1 MRRPSE
7 RSILSPKLNDSSLSL
22 YFLPAPSSTLLQDTS
37 NRYRLLVS
45 GIYRSRVPLS
55 TLKLETQGF
64 EKRRIMGRRERE
76 REEGTVDRV
85 VTVGRAFAFS
95 SRKNFNREIG
105 IGKRD
110 VKRGEIV
117 ENPGRRTIVE
127 CPGRLPL
134 SPVQFNRK
142 VS

>member
-1 MRRPSE
+1 M
-7 RSILSPKLNDSSLSL
+7 
-22 YFLPAPSSTLLQDTS
+22 STF
-37 NRYRLLVS
+37 
-45 GIYRSRVPLS
+45 
-55 TLKLETQGF
+55 KLETQGF
-64 EKRRIMGRRERE
+64 EKRRIMGRRE

>member
-1 MRRPSE
+1 M
-7 RSILSPKLNDSSLSL
+7 
-22 YFLPAPSSTLLQDTS
+22 
-37 NRYRLLVS
+37 
-45 GIYRSRVPLS
+45 S

-64 EKRRIMGRRERE
+64 EKRRIVERRKRE